1 MSEADDIERDMQAL
15 RNKIDR
21 QAARITEL
29 EAANARLREIANW
42 SISRI
47 QAVSDEREPWRYTPD
62 SLFGKRIAGIRAELE
77 DE

>member
-1 MSEADDIERDMQAL
+1 MSVIWTDETVQAF
-15 RNKIDR
+15 RSTIDL
-21 QAARITEL
+21 QAARIAQL